1 MDLLPIE
8 IKFNI
13 EGHTNDVLTALGG
26 PEGEVL
32 KRLIWFAEDQRAVDG
47 DPGGRLLLDSG
58 VIIRI
63 RSGDTP
69 DELTVK
75 RRPVEKDGLVKPFTH
90 PFEEASFDYRIEQD
104 WSGDDHVLAASAVG
118 THPQGSLL
126 GAVAPGADAAAPLD
140 DRQREFL
147 TACTP
152 STDLGRLVA
161 LGPIDSTK
169 FDDLP
174 VDDLKVDLEHWAV
187 AGLNFLEV
195 SIRVKPKDDEE
206 ADDFEKRAQHKQ
218 QKLESAVRE
227 RGLTISQQ
235 LDNKTRRVITA
246 LTARPH

>member
-8 IKFNI
+8 IKVNI
-13 EGHTNDVLTALGG
+13 EGRVDDALSALGG
-26 PEGEVL
+26 PEGQAL
-32 KRLIWFAEDQRAVDG
+32 KRLIYFAEDHRAVAG
-47 DPGGRLLLDSG
+47 GSGGRLLLDSG

-75 RRPVEKDGLVKPFTH
+75 RRPVHKKDLVEPFTH
-90 PFEEASFDYRIEQD
+90 PFEETSFEYRVEED
-104 WSGDDHVLAASAVG
+104 WSGDRHVLAASAVG

-140 DRQREFL
+140 DRQRQFL
-147 TACTP
+147 AECAP
-152 STDLGRLVA
+152 SVELDGLVA

-187 AGLNFLEV
+187 AGLDFLEA

-206 ADDFEKRAQHKQ
+206 ADDFEERAERKQ
-218 QKLESAVRE
+218 RKLESALRE

-246 LTARPH
+246 LTARNH